1 MGTLPTC
8 GGKAGSTTTTAD
20 PDVLHGAL
28 LVLAAAAG
36 LVLALTHRGSRE
48 DACNEPASKSP
59 DTSKRSIPAA
69 AQAGYF

>member
-36 LVLALTHRGSRE
+36 LVLAITQRGSCEHAR
-48 DACNEPASKSP
+48 NEPVPKPP
-59 DTSKRSIPAA
+59 DTSRHSSSAA
-69 AQAGYF
+69 SQADYF